1 MWNKKGLYRIQESK
15 KIPVTLC
22 TLGVGAT
29 FGESIL
35 QDLPRDTTVV
45 TQTTCELLRVEQH
58 DFKLIWEKNKEL
70 MNDLVSNCKLKNGFG
85 TVSGTKGGGMQ
96 QPLSPP
102 PRRSMSPDQ
111 PNPAEPIT
119 ESPSTIIGRTGWA
132 LRTLLLSQN
141 TCLKDRKVSG
151 RLVRRCAPGTE
162 LVDWLLSLSS
172 SIHTRAQAAG
182 MWQALLEE
190 GVISHV
196 NKEQPFKDKCFLYR
210 FWQDEEGPTSLPPL
224 EDVATAEEQ
233 IQDSLGT
240 LIHRGPDAVLRMI
253 LRKQSHERTSDDL
266 ETIYEEL
273 LHIRAL
279 SHLSNSVKRELSSV
293 IVFEAHPRAGTVCE
307 YQEDRKA
314 HEGQKWKLP
323 PCGQPISLFTGNDT
337 NRTIIMPQDDSKPPN
352 TKFQNFQISRPVIFR
367 VYCAD
372 HTYCTLR
379 LPVDTP
385 AEAIKLVAAEKL
397 KMRSNDELLLV
408 EVKSNGERVI
418 FKDNDISIPTALSIN
433 GRIFVSPKDHLD
445 ALVKIRFYTIS
456 ILAQSLEVP

>member
-1 MWNKKGLYRIQESK
+1 
-15 KIPVTLC
+15 VTLC

-85 TVSGTKGGGMQ
+85 TAVSGTKGGGMQ

-253 LRKQSHERTSDDL
+253 LRKQYVPS
-266 ETIYEEL
+266 
-273 LHIRAL
+273 
-279 SHLSNSVKRELSSV
+279 
-293 IVFEAHPRAGTVCE
+293 
-307 YQEDRKA
+307 
-314 HEGQKWKLP
+314 
-323 PCGQPISLFTGNDT
+323 ISF
-337 NRTIIMPQDDSKPPN
+337 S
-352 TKFQNFQISRPVIFR
+352 FQQ
-367 VYCAD
+367 
-372 HTYCTLR
+372 
-379 LPVDTP
+379 
-385 AEAIKLVAAEKL
+385 
-397 KMRSNDELLLV
+397 
-408 EVKSNGERVI
+408 
-418 FKDNDISIPTALSIN
+418 
-433 GRIFVSPKDHLD
+433 
-445 ALVKIRFYTIS
+445 
-456 ILAQSLEVP
+456 